1 MNSLCNEDGASSS
14 IALFLP
20 TLTPGGIERCMLNL
34 ASGFIQQGVSVD
46 LVVADY
52 RGDFIS
58 KIPDEATVVDLGV
71 DRVLKSILPLRKYI
85 TNTEPDVL
93 LAGHTHANIAAVIAG
108 KTSMSDTTIA
118 IGIHNTHSM
127 SKSASKGLIS
137 KVTQLL
143 YPRLYSQ
150 ADHVIAVS
158 EGAKQDIVQNTT
170 LKPNDVSVIYN
181 PVVTEELYTEAA
193 QSVDHPWLNDDTID
207 VVLGAGRLAEQ
218 KDFETLIRAFEGVAE
233 QKDNA
238 RLLIVGSGSKE
249 AQLQTLVS
257 ELGLEDRVE
266 LVGYVD
272 NLYAYMNA
280 ADVFVL
286 SSRWEGFGIV
296 LVEAMAVGTPV
307 VSTDCPHGPNEI
319 LSNGEYGEL
328 VEVGDTEAMT
338 DSIHRVL
345 SNRDKGK
352 QINQRASEFS
362 VSNIS
367 EKYQDELC
375 LKLS

>member
-1 MNSLCNEDGASSS
+1 
-14 IALFLP
+14 
-20 TLTPGGIERCMLNL
+20 
-34 ASGFIQQGVSVD
+34 
-46 LVVADY
+46 
-52 RGDFIS
+52 
-58 KIPDEATVVDLGV
+58 
-71 DRVLKSILPLRKYI
+71 
-85 TNTEPDVL
+85 
-93 LAGHTHANIAAVIAG
+93 
-108 KTSMSDTTIA
+108 
-118 IGIHNTHSM
+118 M

-181 PVVTEELYTEAA
+181 PVVTKELYAEAA
-193 QSVDHPWLNDDTID
+193 QPVDHRWLNDDTID

-233 QKDNA
+233 QNESA
-238 RLLIVGSGSKE
+238 RLLIVGTGSKE
-249 AQLQTLVS
+249 AQLRTLVS
-257 ELGLEDRVE
+257 ELGLEERAE

-286 SSRWEGFGIV
+286 SSKWEGFGIV

-319 LSNGEYGEL
+319 LNNGEYGEL
-328 VEVGDTEAMT
+328 VEIGDTEAMT
-338 DSIHRVL
+338 DSIQKVL
-345 SNRDKGK
+345 SNRDKNK
-352 QINQRASEFS
+352 QIIQRSSDFNG
-362 VSNIS
+362 SNIS
-367 EKYQDELC
+367 KKYQDDLC
-375 LKLS
+375 LELS